1 MDALARIITAD
12 DLIRGGACRNGVM
25 ESASPGWPAAF
36 TVAVAL
42 KEARKRGETK
52 IVLQA
57 LELDGSGS
65 GSGSGDGSGYGS
77 GDGDG
82 YGSGYGDG

>member
-25 ESASPGWPAAF
+25 ESASPNWPAAF
-36 TVAVAL
+36 PVAVAM

-52 IVLQA
+52 TVLQA
-57 LELDGSGS
+57 LALDGD
-65 GSGSGDGSGYGS
+65 GSGDGSGYGY

-82 YGSGYGDG
+82 D